1 MKRTVSFPDFK
12 RLPNVLLQRMWMVTL
27 LTLLAFTG
35 GCSSSDEVQP
45 GPPIER
51 DLAAIQA
58 RDTLVALTTY
68 NSTSYFLYRG
78 APMGYEYDLLK
89 AFADAQ
95 DLALKMVVV
104 RNRDSL
110 YHRLNQGDGDLVA
123 ARIIP
128 TASDSADVAF
138 TRALYETR
146 PVVVQQ
152 QGAFDSLD
160 APQMADS
167 LLAKEAPRDLK
178 PIPDSTAAPQPDS
191 VVLRAR
197 LVSKPSDLTGQAVY
211 LPGSSAYEEHLV
223 ELSDSLTGDIEVV
236 ELSGTVS
243 TEALIRRVAEGKIK
257 LTISP
262 SNLAKLKESYYTNIV
277 VRPQVGEPDRVAWA
291 VRRNAPELLEAL
303 NTWISAEENQ
313 DLFDDLY
320 QTYFVDRRGY
330 LERQNDE
337 YLTSETGRL
346 SAYDDLLQQ
355 YADSVGW
362 DWRLLASQTYQE
374 SRFDPKA
381 RSWAGAAG
389 LLQLMPPTA
398 REFDVHNVYNP
409 EANVAGATRF
419 LNWLKDYWK
428 DKIKEVNERRRF
440 ILASYNTGHGHVE
453 DARRLARKNGDN
465 PNKWKDVAYWLLQK
479 SKRKFYTDPVVKY
492 GFCRGLEPVTYV
504 SRILDRF
511 NHYKQFVVQEGPAT
525 AEASDEPPMRETAAE

>member
-1 MKRTVSFPDFK
+1 MLLKRT
-12 RLPNVLLQRMWMVTL
+12 WTT
-27 LTLLAFTG
+27 TLLALLIFTG
-35 GCSSSDEVQP
+35 GCSSSDDVRP

-51 DLAAIQA
+51 GLAAIQE

-110 YHRLNQGDGDLVA
+110 YHRLNQGAGDLVA
-123 ARIIP
+123 ARTIP

-138 TRALYETR
+138 TQALYKTQ
-146 PVVVQQ
+146 PAVVQQ
-152 QGAFDSLD
+152 QGDFDSLE
-160 APQMADS
+160 APQAADS
-167 LLAKEAPRDLK
+167 LLAKEAPRDLEALS
-178 PIPDSTAAPQPDS
+178 DSSAAAGSDS
-191 VVLRAR
+191 VVVRAR
-197 LVSKPSDLTGQAVY
+197 LVTRPSELTGQAVY

-223 ELSDSLTGDIEVV
+223 ELSDSLTGDIEIV

-243 TEALIRRVAEGKIK
+243 TEALIRRVAEGKIE
-257 LTISP
+257 LTVSP
-262 SNLAKLKESYYTNIV
+262 NNLAKLKESYYTNIV
-277 VRPQVGEPDRVAWA
+277 VRPQIGEPDRVAWA
-291 VRRNAPELLEAL
+291 VRRNAPELLKAL
-303 NTWISAEENQ
+303 NTWIGAEENQ

-320 QTYFVDRRGY
+320 QTYFVDRQGY
-330 LERQNDE
+330 RERQRDA

-362 DWRLLASQTYQE
+362 DWRLLAAQTYQE
-374 SRFDPKA
+374 SRFKPKA

-398 REFDVHNVYNP
+398 REFDVHNVYDP

-428 DKIKEVNERRRF
+428 DKIKETKERRQF

-465 PNKWKDVAYWLLQK
+465 PNEWKDVAYWLLQK
-479 SKRKFYTDPVVKY
+479 SKRQFYSDPVVKY

-504 SRILDRF
+504 SRIFDRF

-525 AEASDEPPMRETAAE
+525 AAANDEPPVRETAAE